1 MERRSQ
7 SQLGLTFF
15 GLTLDIAPHFRLN
28 LFKQIHDIIFHGK
41 GGYDWP
47 TIYNM
52 PIWLRKFTF
61 KQIKD
66 FYEDEKKQMEDA
78 KQGGSQ
84 TLIDSEGKVKS
95 PEFLKGVKPKTSYNT
110 GASKN

>member
-1 MERRSQ
+1 MDSA
-7 SQLGLTFF
+7 FF
-15 GLTLDIAPHFRLN
+15 GLTPTYRAG
-28 LFKQIHDIIFHGK
+28 LFKQIHEIIFHGN
-41 GGYDWP
+41 GGYNYS
-47 TIYNM
+47 TLYNM

-66 FYEDEKKQMEDA
+66 FYDEEKKQMEEV

-84 TLIDSEGKVKS
+84 TLVGTDGKVKS

>member
-1 MERRSQ
+1 M
-7 SQLGLTFF
+7 GLTFF
-15 GLTLDIAPHFRLN
+15 GLTLDIAPEFRLN
-28 LFKQIHDIIFHGK
+28 LFTQIHQIIFHGK
-41 GGYDWP
+41 GGYDWE

-66 FYEDEKKQMEDA
+66 FYDEEKKQMEEA

-84 TLIDSEGKVKS
+84 TLVGTDGKV
-95 PEFLKGVKPKTSYNT
+95 LILTVTSFRVALT
-110 GASKN
+110 HVVVVFSASA

>member
-1 MERRSQ
+1 MRRSR
-7 SQLGLTFF
+7 SPLGLTFF
-15 GLTLDIAPHFRLN
+15 GLTLDIAPQFRLN
-28 LFKQIHDIIFHGK
+28 LFTQLHQIIFHGK
-41 GGYDWP
+41 GGYDWE

-66 FYEDEKKQMEDA
+66 FYDEEKKQMEDA
-78 KQGGSQ
+78 KSGSSQ
-84 TLIDSEGKVKS
+84 TVIDTDGKVKS

>member
-1 MERRSQ
+1 LDS
-7 SQLGLTFF
+7 TFF
-15 GLTLDIAPHFRLN
+15 GLTLDIAPQFRLN
-28 LFKQIHDIIFHGK
+28 LFTQIHQIIFHGK
-41 GGYDWP
+41 GGYDWS

-61 KQIKD
+61 KEIKD
-66 FYEDEKKQMEDA
+66 FYEEEKKQMENA
-78 KQGGSQ
+78 KSGNSQ
-84 TLIDSEGKVKS
+84 TVIDNDGKVKS